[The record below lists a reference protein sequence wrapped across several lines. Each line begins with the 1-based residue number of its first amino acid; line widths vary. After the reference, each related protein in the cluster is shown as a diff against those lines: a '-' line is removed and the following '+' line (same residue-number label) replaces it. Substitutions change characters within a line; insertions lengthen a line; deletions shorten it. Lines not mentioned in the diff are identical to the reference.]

1 MKKILILCCAVF
13 LQYSCSVDTDKKES
27 IQLFMQWFEG
37 EFDNNHQVWWEKQ
50 TQAEFPH
57 EHIHSV
63 FKRVDLPSFGKNIF
77 YVYQYLNGDPSQVY
91 RQRIYKLSWD
101 EKERAIR
108 LKIFAFKNDKD
119 YYFSHHNPNLL
130 SDLTKEDMYTF
141 EGCDVF
147 WRKIGSEFI
156 GSMPTGACRVESKRS
171 GKTIIIDDDLK
182 LSENEIWIMDKAV
195 DEDGNYIY
203 GHKGNEHHKLRK
215 CTFYKGWIAYK
226 EEGSDK
232 YTWQSD
238 LLWHDQGKRIRVLD
252 ENNQSTKF
260 EFELSELTHVQTKI
274 PVLVFK
280 LFEDGN
286 DEAIDYVWTNPN
298 TERVGINLRWI
309 QSGITRVDVPHWLYG
324 EKYSE

>member
-27 IQLFMQWFEG
+27 MQLFMQWFEG

-156 GSMPTGACRVESKRS
+156 GSMPVSYTHL
-171 GKTIIIDDDLK
+171 TLPT
-182 LSENEIWIMDKAV
+182 KA
-195 DEDGNYIY
+195 
-203 GHKGNEHHKLRK
+203 
-215 CTFYKGWIAYK
+215 
-226 EEGSDK
+226 
-232 YTWQSD
+232 
-238 LLWHDQGKRIRVLD
+238 
-252 ENNQSTKF
+252 
-260 EFELSELTHVQTKI
+260 
-274 PVLVFK
+274 
-280 LFEDGN
+280 
-286 DEAIDYVWTNPN
+286 
-298 TERVGINLRWI
+298 
-309 QSGITRVDVPHWLYG
+309 
-324 EKYSE
+324 